1 MSEFGFSRRAL
12 LRLVSSGALA
22 SGAAAS
28 NQGDTPAS
36 NPLRYL
42 DTARRLTV
50 QAYVNTH
57 GPFDFL
63 VDTGANSSVIAAELA
78 AQLGLPRGAESRLH
92 SIAGT
97 QTVATARVARLA
109 VGKRVR
115 NDLVVS
121 VLPREQL
128 RMDGV
133 LGLEWLARASLLLD
147 FKQRRMTVGE
157 ALPVPDARTVI
168 VKSKLL
174 RSGLTLIDAFMPL
187 QRLVAFVDSGSTT
200 TVGNL
205 AMLEAARQNNA
216 LIGEL
221 NGTEL
226 RSVTG
231 QVLAGRA
238 ATLSRLTLGG
248 MTLRNIPLVFGP
260 IHTFDYWGFREQ
272 PAIVIGVDIL
282 QRFDR
287 VSMDFKRNEVR
298 FRVPG

>member
-1 MSEFGFSRRAL
+1 MFEFGFSRRAL
-12 LRLVSSGALA
+12 LELVLGGV
-22 SGAAAS
+22 GAAVGG
-28 NQGDTPAS
+28 QGDPPVSDA
-36 NPLRYL
+36 LKYL

-50 QAYVNTH
+50 KAYVNTE

-63 VDTGANSSVIAAELA
+63 VDTGANSSVIAEELA
-78 AQLGLPRGAESRLH
+78 LQLGLPRGAQSRLH

-97 QTVATARVARLA
+97 QTVVTARVASLA

-115 NDLVVS
+115 SDLVVS

-133 LGLEWLARASLLLD
+133 LGLEWLGRASLLLD

-157 ALPVPDARTVI
+157 ALPVPDARTVT

-200 TVGNL
+200 TVGSL

-221 NGTEL
+221 NVTEL

-231 QVLAGRA
+231 QVLTGREA
-238 ATLSRLTLGG
+238 ILSRLTLGG
-248 MTLRNIPLVFGP
+248 MTLRNIPMVFGP
-260 IHTFDYWGFREQ
+260 VHTFDYWGFREQ
-272 PAIVIGVDIL
+272 PAIVIGADIL

>member
-1 MSEFGFSRRAL
+1 MIEFGYSRRAL
-12 LRLVSSGALA
+12 LELVLG
-22 SGAAAS
+22 GAAAAVGG
-28 NQGDTPAS
+28 QGDPPVSDA
-36 NPLRYL
+36 LKYL
-42 DTARRLTV
+42 DAARRLTV
-50 QAYVNTH
+50 KAYVNTQ

-63 VDTGANSSVIAAELA
+63 VDTGANSSVIAEELA
-78 AQLGLPRGAESRLH
+78 TQLGLPSGAQSRLH

-97 QTVATARVARLA
+97 QTVATARVANLA

-115 NDLVVS
+115 SDLVVS
-121 VLPREQL
+121 VLPQGQL

-133 LGLEWLARASLLLD
+133 LGLEWLGRASLLLD

-157 ALPVPDARTVI
+157 ALPVPDARTVT

-174 RSGLTLIDAFMPL
+174 RSGLTLINAFMPL

-200 TVGNL
+200 TIGNL

-221 NGTEL
+221 NVTEL

-231 QVLAGRA
+231 QVLVGREA
-238 ATLSRLTLGG
+238 ILSRLTLGG
-248 MTLRNIPLVFGP
+248 MTLRNIPMVFGP
-260 IHTFDYWGFREQ
+260 VHTFDYWGFRDQ
-272 PAIVIGVDIL
+272 PAIVIGVDVL

-287 VSMDFKRNEVR
+287 VSMDFKRNEVG

>member
-12 LRLVSSGALA
+12 LRLVSGGALTSDA
-22 SGAAAS
+22 VVTD
-28 NQGDTPAS
+28 QGNLPAPD
-36 NPLRYL
+36 PLRYL

-50 QAYVNTH
+50 QAYVNTF

-63 VDTGANSSVIAAELA
+63 VDTGANSSVIATELA
-78 AQLGLPRGAESRLH
+78 FQLGLPRGAESRLH

-97 QTVATARVARLA
+97 QTVATTRVARLA
-109 VGKRVR
+109 VGRRVR
-115 NDLVVS
+115 SDLVVS

-147 FKQRRMTVGE
+147 FRQRRMTVGE
-157 ALPVPDARTVI
+157 ALPVPDVRTVI

-174 RSGLTLIDAFMPL
+174 RSGLTLIDALMPL

-205 AMLEAARQNNA
+205 AMLEAAKKNNA

-221 NGTEL
+221 RATEL

-238 ATLSRLTLGG
+238 GTLSRLTLGG

>member
-1 MSEFGFSRRAL
+1 MFEFGFSRRAL
-12 LRLVSSGALA
+12 LELVLG
-22 SGAAAS
+22 GAAAATGG
-28 NQGDTPAS
+28 QGDPPVSDA
-36 NPLRYL
+36 LKYL
-42 DTARRLTV
+42 DAARRLTV
-50 QAYVNTH
+50 KAYVNTQ

-63 VDTGANSSVIAAELA
+63 VDTGANSSVIAEELA
-78 AQLGLPRGAESRLH
+78 TQLGLSRGAQSRLH

-97 QTVATARVARLA
+97 QTVVTARVASLA

-115 NDLVVS
+115 SDLVVS

-133 LGLEWLARASLLLD
+133 LGLEWLGRASLLLD
-147 FKQRRMTVGE
+147 FKQRRMTIGE
-157 ALPVPDARTVI
+157 ALPVPDARTVT

-205 AMLEAARQNNA
+205 AMLEAARRNNA

-226 RSVTG
+226 RGVTG

-260 IHTFDYWGFREQ
+260 VHTFDYWGFHEQ

>member
-1 MSEFGFSRRAL
+1 MFEFGFSRRAL
-12 LRLVSSGALA
+12 LELVLG
-22 SGAAAS
+22 GAAAATGG
-28 NQGDTPAS
+28 QGDPPVSDA
-36 NPLRYL
+36 LKYL
-42 DTARRLTV
+42 DAARRLTV
-50 QAYVNTH
+50 KAYVNTQ

-63 VDTGANSSVIAAELA
+63 VDTGANSSVIAEELA
-78 AQLGLPRGAESRLH
+78 TQLGLSHGAQSRLH

-97 QTVATARVARLA
+97 QTVVTARVASLA

-115 NDLVVS
+115 SDLVVS

-133 LGLEWLARASLLLD
+133 LGLEWLGRASLLLD
-147 FKQRRMTVGE
+147 FKQRRMTIGE
-157 ALPVPDARTVI
+157 ALPVPDARTVT

-205 AMLEAARQNNA
+205 AMLEAARRNNA

-226 RSVTG
+226 RGVTG

-260 IHTFDYWGFREQ
+260 VHTFDYWGFHEQ

>member
-1 MSEFGFSRRAL
+1 MFEFGFSRRAL
-12 LRLVSSGALA
+12 LELVLG
-22 SGAAAS
+22 GAAAATGG
-28 NQGDTPAS
+28 QGDPPVSDA
-36 NPLRYL
+36 LKYL
-42 DTARRLTV
+42 DAARRLTV
-50 QAYVNTH
+50 KAYVNTQ

-63 VDTGANSSVIAAELA
+63 VDTGANSSVIAEELA
-78 AQLGLPRGAESRLH
+78 TQLGLSRGAQSRLH

-97 QTVATARVARLA
+97 QTVVTARVASLA

-115 NDLVVS
+115 SDLVVS

-133 LGLEWLARASLLLD
+133 LGLDWLGRASLLLD
-147 FKQRRMTVGE
+147 FKQRRMTIGE
-157 ALPVPDARTVI
+157 ALPVPDARTVT

-205 AMLEAARQNNA
+205 AMLEAARRNNA

-226 RSVTG
+226 RGVTG

-260 IHTFDYWGFREQ
+260 VHTFDYWGFHEQ